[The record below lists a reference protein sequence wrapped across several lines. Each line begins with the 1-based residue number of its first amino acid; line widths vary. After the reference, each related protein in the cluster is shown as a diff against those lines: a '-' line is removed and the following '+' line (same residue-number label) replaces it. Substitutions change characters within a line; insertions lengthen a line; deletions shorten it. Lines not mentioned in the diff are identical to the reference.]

1 MMEEWKLS
9 PVDSINKSLDNKE
22 SLLAEEPRR
31 RKTLRTTKQG
41 GETEKLGGTKGHRLT
56 NSLLVPASTTG

>member
-9 PVDSINKSLDNKE
+9 PVYSINKSLDNKE

-41 GETEKLGGTKGHRLT
+41 GETEKPGGTERPQINKQF
-56 NSLLVPASTTG
+56 ASSSFPSG